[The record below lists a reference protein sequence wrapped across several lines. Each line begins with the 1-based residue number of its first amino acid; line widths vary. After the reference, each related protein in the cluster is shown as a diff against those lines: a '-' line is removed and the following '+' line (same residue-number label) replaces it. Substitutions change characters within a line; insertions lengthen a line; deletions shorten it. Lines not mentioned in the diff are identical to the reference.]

1 VNAKLSGT
9 SEEDQLRPHLC
20 QRDWL
25 WALFL
30 IAFVFIAYARVF
42 NAGFIW
48 DDESHLTRNPCIVG
62 PLGLK
67 EVWTSARAV
76 YYPLVLTTFW
86 TVHKFVG
93 LSPWPY
99 HFFNVLLHAGSAVLL
114 WQVLRQLNVRGAWLG
129 AALWGLHPVMVQ
141 SVAWVTE
148 LKNTQS
154 GFFYL
159 LSIFWFLKWA
169 PYKSARISSPLPS
182 QGRGQG
188 EAFDVESETPIAHP
202 LTSILSP
209 LPRGEAERAANTELK
224 SRGRVHWWNFGLS
237 LLFFLLAVLSKP
249 SVVMLPVV
257 IALCIWWR
265 TGRLYWRDVAALA
278 PFVLISAL
286 ASVWTILEQKFH
298 AGAIGAEWAQT
309 WPERLIIAGRAIWFY
324 VAKLAWPYPLI
335 FIYPRWEI
343 NSSQLMAYLPL
354 VAALAGLL
362 ALLLVRTNWSRA
374 ALFAAAYYVVSL
386 FPVLGFFSVYFFRYS
401 FVSDHF
407 QYLASMGPLALAGAG
422 IVTAVGRFGE
432 TPSRLASDT
441 GALQFSGDIAVVR
454 PKSVLLPATSG
465 ILLLALVFL
474 TWRQTAVYH
483 NLVTLYTATLTKNPG
498 CWMAHYN
505 LGIALNDQGDADGAI
520 AHYRQAVELRPSY
533 AEARYNLGRLLAQK
547 GQLDEAIVHYEKAL
561 EINPA
566 DAEAHNNL
574 GATLFAKGHV
584 DEAIAHYRKALVIQP
599 DYADASCNLASALL
613 SNGDLDGAIAYYS
626 ACLAI
631 LPNQAEAQYNLAS
644 ALFQT
649 GRMDEAIAHYRKV
662 LELRPESTDARANLG
677 SVFLAK
683 GRVRDAIAQYKDVL
697 RIAPDNVA
705 AQSNLAWVLATAAD
719 PSLRNGSEAVLLA
732 ERAESESSRSENHAI
747 VLRILAAAYAE
758 TGRFVE
764 AKKTAEQ
771 ALQAA
776 ETHGNSTLSNALQ
789 DEISLYELGLPYH
802 KEAK

>member
-1 VNAKLSGT
+1 MVRSF
-9 SEEDQLRPHLC
+9 R
-20 QRDWL
+20 QRDWV
-25 WALFL
+25 WGFVL
-30 IAFVFIAYARVF
+30 IGLVCVAYVQVF

-86 TVHKFVG
+86 TVHKFAG

-99 HFFNVLLHAGSAVLL
+99 HLLNVFLHAGSAVLL

-129 AALWGLHPVMVQ
+129 AALWALHPVMVQ

-159 LSIFWFLKWA
+159 LSIFCFLKSDA
-169 PYKSARISSPLPS
+169 ASQGPAISSSPLRRS
-182 QGRGQG
+182 EGR
-188 EAFDVESETPIAHP
+188 
-202 LTSILSP
+202 
-209 LPRGEAERAANTELK
+209 
-224 SRGRVHWWNFGLS
+224 S
-237 LLFFLLAVLSKP
+237 LLFASSLAFFILATLSKP

-257 IALCIWWR
+257 LFLCIWWR
-265 TGRLYWRDVAALA
+265 TGRTRGHDLLALA

-286 ASVWTILEQKFH
+286 ASVWTIFEQKFH
-298 AGAIGAEWAQT
+298 AGATGTEWAQT
-309 WPERLIIAGRAIWFY
+309 WPDRLIIAGRAIWFY
-324 VAKLAWPYPLI
+324 LAKLIWPHPLI

-343 NSSQLMAYLPL
+343 DSSQPTAYLPL
-354 VAALAGLL
+354 LAALAGLL
-362 ALLLVRTNWSRA
+362 ALWLNRAKWSRA
-374 ALFAAAYYVVSL
+374 VFFAATYYVVSL

-422 IVTAVGRFGE
+422 IVTAVGRFGD
-432 TPSRLASDT
+432 TPSRFASAAAD
-441 GALQFSGDIAVVR
+441 ALQFSRNIAAVR
-454 PKSVLLPATSG
+454 SKSL
-465 ILLLALVFL
+465 LLLATAGTCLLLLVAL

-483 NLVTLYTATLTKNPG
+483 DLVTLYTATLTRNPG
-498 CWMAHYN
+498 CWMAQYN
-505 LGIALNDQGDADGAI
+505 LGIALNEQGDTDGAI
-520 AHYRQAVELRPSY
+520 AHYRQALDLRPSY
-533 AEARYNLGRLLAQK
+533 GEAHYNLGRLLVQK
-547 GQLDEAIVHYEKAL
+547 GQVDEAIPHYEKAL

-574 GATLFAKGHV
+574 GATLFASGRV
-584 DEAIAHYRKALVIQP
+584 DEAIAHYRKALAVRG

-626 ACLAI
+626 GCLAVS
-631 LPNQAEAQYNLAS
+631 PNQVEAQYNLATV
-644 ALFQT
+644 LLRK
-649 GRMDEAIAHYRKV
+649 GRTDEAMAHYQKV
-662 LELRPESTDARANLG
+662 LELSPDNADARANLG

-683 GRVRDAIAQYKDVL
+683 GRVRDAIAQYRDVL
-697 RIAPDNVA
+697 RIAPHNVA
-705 AQSNLAWVLATAAD
+705 AQSNLAWLLATAAD

-732 ERAESESSRSENHAI
+732 ERAESESSRSENHAT

-776 ETHGNSTLSNALQ
+776 QMQGNSTLSSALR

-802 KEAK
+802 KEAR

>member
-1 VNAKLSGT
+1 MSMDVTPAIV
-9 SEEDQLRPHLC
+9 SEPPDVQRPLW

-25 WALFL
+25 WAFLL
-30 IAFVFIAYARVF
+30 IALVFISYAQAF
-42 NAGFIW
+42 NADFIW

-99 HFFNVLLHAGSAVLL
+99 HLLNVLLHAGSAVLL
-114 WQVLRQLNVRGAWLG
+114 WRILRQLNVRGAWLG
-129 AALWGLHPVMVQ
+129 AALWALHPVMVQ
-141 SVAWVTE
+141 SVAWITE

-154 GFFYL
+154 CLFYV
-159 LSIFWFLKWA
+159 LSIFYFLKWDDRRRIRR
-169 PYKSARISSPLPS
+169 KSQNQDAADQGGAVSRPS
-182 QGRGQG
+182 GRGLEDG
-188 EAFDVESETPIAHP
+188 HS
-202 LTSILSP
+202 LIL
-209 LPRGEAERAANTELK
+209 
-224 SRGRVHWWNFGLS
+224 FGLS
-237 LLFFLLAVLSKP
+237 WSFFTLATLSKP
-249 SVVMLPVV
+249 SVVMLPV
-257 IALCIWWR
+257 ILALCVWWR
-265 TGRLYWRDVAALA
+265 TGRIRWRDVATLA

-286 ASVWTILEQKFH
+286 ASVWTIFEQKFH

-309 WPERLIIAGRAIWFY
+309 WPERLVITGRAIWFY
-324 VAKLAWPYPLI
+324 LAKLAWPHPLI

-343 NSSQLMAYLPL
+343 NSSQLITYLPL
-354 VAALAGLL
+354 LAALAGLL
-362 ALLLVRTNWSRA
+362 ALWLIRTKWSCA
-374 ALFAAAYYVVSL
+374 GFFAAAYYVVSL
-386 FPVLGFFSVYFFRYS
+386 FPVLGFFSIYFFRYS

-422 IVTAVGRFGE
+422 IVTGCSRFAASRRLSALPSTSRHPPRRASSALATTPLVGICG
-432 TPSRLASDT
+432 
-441 GALQFSGDIAVVR
+441 
-454 PKSVLLPATSG
+454 VLL
-465 ILLLALVFL
+465 LVLVFL

-505 LGIALNDQGDADGAI
+505 LGIALNDQGDTNGAI

-533 AEARYNLGRLLAQK
+533 GEAHYNLGRLLVQK
-547 GQLDEAIVHYEKAL
+547 GQLQEAITHYVKAL
-561 EINPA
+561 DINPA

-574 GATLFAKGHV
+574 GATLFASGRV
-584 DEAIAHYRKALVIQP
+584 DEAITHYRKALAIQP

-613 SNGDLDGAIAYYS
+613 SRGDLDGAIAYYS
-626 ACLAI
+626 ACLRVS
-631 LPNQAEAQYNLAS
+631 PNQAEAQYNLAS
-644 ALFQT
+644 ALFRK
-649 GRMDEAIAHYRKV
+649 GRTDEAVAHYQKV
-662 LELRPESTDARANLG
+662 LELRPENADARANLG

-683 GRVRDAIAQYKDVL
+683 GRVRDAMAQYRDAL
-697 RIAPDNVA
+697 RIAPDDVA
-705 AQSNLAWVLATAAD
+705 AQSNLAWLLATAAD

-732 ERAESESSRSENHAI
+732 ERAESESSRSENRAI

-758 TGRFVE
+758 AGRFVE

-776 ETHGNSTLSNALQ
+776 EIQGNSTLSSALR
-789 DEISLYELGLPYH
+789 DEISLYDLGLPYH
-802 KEAK
+802 KELK